1 MPLRMRHA
9 EDAHWNGK
17 RRRADIGV
25 RVVRRPMG
33 KRPYKRIAAQ
43 VGPQRPRPL
52 DQIANA
58 SGGLPT
64 VKEGEK
70 MRYEMKS
77 IEHQLAEVI
86 GRAKADGRDEV
97 VDAAA
102 LILKFLGER
111 KDKLAEISRQQMRD
125 YLSERR
131 LGRQEAP
138 TDPT

>member
-1 MPLRMRHA
+1 
-9 EDAHWNGK
+9 
-17 RRRADIGV
+17 
-25 RVVRRPMG
+25 
-33 KRPYKRIAAQ
+33 
-43 VGPQRPRPL
+43 
-52 DQIANA
+52 
-58 SGGLPT
+58 
-64 VKEGEK
+64 

-86 GRAKADGRDEV
+86 GRAKAEGRDDV

-131 LGRQEAP
+131 LETQKAP
-138 TDPT
+138 TDPA